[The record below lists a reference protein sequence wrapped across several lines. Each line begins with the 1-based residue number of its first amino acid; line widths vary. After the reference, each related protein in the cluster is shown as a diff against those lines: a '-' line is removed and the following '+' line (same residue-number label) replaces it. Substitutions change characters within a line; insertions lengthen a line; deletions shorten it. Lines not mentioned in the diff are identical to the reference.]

1 LVNRNHKEIDMNNH
15 GVRQVVRRCATVAAV
30 VAAGFLS
37 GWSAIGVTD
46 GVVMGIALGAAVAMP
61 VFRGEPGH
69 CLSRLHRKRGSLRST
84 DGSD

>member
-1 LVNRNHKEIDMNNH
+1 VNRNKEIDMNNH
-15 GVRQVVRRCATVAAV
+15 GVRQLVRRCATVAAV

-46 GVVMGIALGAAVAMP
+46 GVVMGIALGAAVAVP
-61 VFRGEPGH
+61 VFRGEPGD
-69 CLSRLHRKRGSLRST
+69 CLSRRRRNRGSMRSTT